1 MCIAIPKFVAG
12 QDNYLWFSDPSA
24 PLNLW
29 VDFEDSNGKNPC
41 VIPLTPYTLYNFS
54 KPWLLFWNNFYSH
67 LVRFRIM
74 IEFLYVSLE
83 PDNHCSLSQDPNL
96 RINVTIRWILWTVN
110 TMEREIYLLPIMVL
124 WREVKSL
131 SSKDLSYQNCKQ
143 CHSHQPLSVFN
154 IKINIHIYIP
164 LFQLLLLTYIYLSVY
179 SHEALGQTTQE
190 TPKLASS
197 HGWMQVLS
205 VLIFSEFLWVNYKNG
220 PSLLS
225 LSSLP

>member
-41 VIPLTPYTLYNFS
+41 IISLTPYTLYNFS

-83 PDNHCSLSQDPNL
+83 HDNLCSLSQDPNL
-96 RINVTIRWILWTVN
+96 RINVTIWWILWTVN
-110 TMEREIYLLPIMVL
+110 TMEREIYLLPVMVL
-124 WREVKSL
+124 WREVKSSL

-179 SHEALGQTTQE
+179 SHTWEFSLFLSQIRIHLDPALC
-190 TPKLASS
+190 KA
-197 HGWMQVLS
+197 
-205 VLIFSEFLWVNYKNG
+205 
-220 PSLLS
+220 
-225 LSSLP
+225 